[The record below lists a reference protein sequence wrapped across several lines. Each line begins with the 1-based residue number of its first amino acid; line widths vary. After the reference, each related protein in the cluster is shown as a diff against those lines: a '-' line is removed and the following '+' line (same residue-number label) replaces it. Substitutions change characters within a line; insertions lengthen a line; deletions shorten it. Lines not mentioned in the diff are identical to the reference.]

1 MTDTRTQTRTTQTR
15 THVEETRWRVLP
27 VNPMWDWLAPL
38 LLAPIA
44 AWGLTGNRAAIE
56 ATLAHEAHM
65 ALAAIDARAG
75 ALDVSFVGRD
85 GLAQGPGF
93 ANADPLVLRSAMASV
108 PGVRVAE
115 VILGASPAPA
125 AAAAVEAQA
134 PTDRG
139 ASDAATAAAVA
150 QSIAVR
156 AMATAAT
163 EAAGGSSA
171 PPTEAPGG
179 ASAPPTPAL
188 PPITSPEVKACQD
201 DVAAILSRATISF
214 ETASAALTA
223 DGRAVVTR
231 LADVLRRCP
240 EGKAVVEGH
249 TDDRGEAAEN
259 QQLSVARAASVVDA
273 LAAEGLDRS
282 RFMPAGKGESE
293 PIADNTTEAGRAS
306 NRRTVFRLGG

>member
-1 MTDTRTQTRTTQTR
+1 MTDTRTHTRTTQTR

-27 VNPMWDWLAPL
+27 VNPLWDWLAPL

-93 ANADPLVLRSAMASV
+93 ANADPLVLRSAMAAV
-108 PGVRVAE
+108 PGVRAAE
-115 VILGASPAPA
+115 VNLGASPAPA
-125 AAAAVEAQA
+125 AAVGAVEVHA

-163 EAAGGSSA
+163 EAPAGAGA
-171 PPTEAPGG
+171 PPA
-179 ASAPPTPAL
+179 PAL

-201 DVAAILSRATISF
+201 DVAAILAKATISF

-249 TDDRGEAAEN
+249 TDDRGEASEN
-259 QQLSVARAASVVDA
+259 QELSVARAASVIDA

-282 RFMPAGKGESE
+282 RFIPAGKGESE
-293 PIADNTTEAGRAS
+293 PIADNNTEAGRAS